1 MDNINE
7 ALRKIRNE
15 LRLSMNGVISTSMRE
30 KGMNYRMNFGV
41 EIPRLKTIAKN
52 HKTDKQLAEALW
64 SQDVRE
70 LKILATLL
78 YPVDEFLS
86 ETAHNWIKEIPNQE
100 VREQLCM
107 NLLQNLSYANQLVD
121 EWVISNDESIR
132 NTGYWLFARLIIS
145 RSPLAKNVNNM
156 LVIEHA
162 LLDMLNSSVFL
173 SQSALNALKFS
184 GRISTENVEFI
195 MHHIANFNTEDNL
208 LKKEIFEQ
216 LSFEFDVI

>member
-7 ALRKIRNE
+7 TLRKIRTE
-15 LRLSMNGVISTSMRE
+15 LRLSMNGVVSTSMRE

-41 EIPRLKTIAKN
+41 EIPRLKIIAKN
-52 HKTDKQLAEALW
+52 HIPDKQLAEALW
-64 SQDVRE
+64 AQDVRE

-78 YPVDEFLS
+78 YPANEFQS
-86 ETAHNWIKEIPNQE
+86 VTANNWVKEIPNQE

-107 NLLQNLSYANQLVD
+107 NLLQNLNYAYQLVE
-121 EWVISNDESIR
+121 EWVVSIDDSIR

-145 RSPLAKNVNNM
+145 HSPLAKTINNM

-162 LLDMLNSSVFL
+162 LSDMLDASVFL

-184 GRISTENVEFI
+184 GRISSDNVEFI
-195 MHHIANFNTEDNL
+195 LQNIAKFKTEDDQ

-216 LSFEFDVI
+216 LSFEFDAI

>member
-7 ALRKIRNE
+7 TLRKIRNE

-41 EIPRLKTIAKN
+41 EIPRLKIIAKN
-52 HKTDKQLAEALW
+52 HIPEKQLAEALW
-64 SQDVRE
+64 AQDVRE

-78 YPVDEFLS
+78 YPADEFES
-86 ETAHNWIKEIPNQE
+86 ETANKWVKEIPNQE

-107 NLLQNLSYANQLVD
+107 NLLQNLNYSNQLVEECVVSSD
-121 EWVISNDESIR
+121 DSIR

-145 RSPLAKNVNNM
+145 RSPLARSVNNV
-156 LVIEHA
+156 LVIENA
-162 LLDMLNSSVFL
+162 LSDMLDASVFL
-173 SQSALNALKFS
+173 RQSAINALKFS
-184 GRISTENVEFI
+184 GRLSSDNVEI
-195 MHHIANFNTEDNL
+195 IKQNIASFKSDQDQ

-216 LSFEFDVI
+216 LSFEFDAI